1 LRIRLREVSV
11 REPTPA
17 LERFPASALLLY
29 GAFFTAAFAAV
40 YMPEFGARPLRRTI
54 QRQLD
59 NRLSAMLLAGTID
72 PGSHLRVDVQDGEL
86 SFHAEPPPTGDA
98 ATVSHAQE
106 AETPTSQRMTA

>member
-1 LRIRLREVSV
+1 MLEDTRRRLAAQDVTIEFGD
-11 REPTPA
+11 A
-17 LERFPASALLLY
+17 AIDLLARQ
-29 GAFFTAAFAAV
+29 GFQ
-40 YMPEFGARPLRRTI
+40 PEFGARPLRRTI